1 MPRPAPAQPQAQA
14 RHGLLRWRNA
24 LFVVFGLSGL
34 AVATWLGRVPA
45 VRDLLDA
52 TTFEM
57 GLLVAGLSVGS
68 IVGITL
74 SSHVIASTGA
84 PRAVRLALVTVAV
97 GLAAAGLAASLGA
110 GFWAIAVGLA
120 VFGLGNG
127 LCDVAMNVSGAAAE
141 RALGVTV
148 MPLFHA
154 AFSVGTMVG
163 ALLSAGA
170 ELLGVPVAVHVVA
183 VAVAVVVAMVVA
195 VPRLRPEA
203 EAEAQAQEAPTP
215 AAQGTAAAQEAR
227 PGPEADLGQER
238 PGQGDAGPGA
248 PAPSAAPPATWRDRL
263 GVWRAPGTL
272 LLGLVVLG
280 MATAEGSANDWLA
293 LAMVDGHGLTNEGGA
308 TVFFVFVT
316 AMTAARIAGGPLLDR
331 YGRVPMLRASA
342 VAAAAGLLLVILS
355 PWAWLAVVGVVAWG
369 AGSALGFPVGL
380 SAAADD
386 PRTAAARVSA
396 VATVG
401 YVAFLALPPVIGLL
415 GEHVGLLRALL
426 VVLVLIG
433 AAGAAAGAARE
444 PALSQPEP
452 AAPRG

>member
-1 MPRPAPAQPQAQA
+1 MPRSATQPAPTDRA
-14 RHGLLRWRNA
+14 RHLLLRWRNA

-84 PRAVRLALVTVAV
+84 PRAVRIALVTVGV
-97 GLAAAGLAASLGA
+97 GLAAAGLAASSGA
-110 GFWAIAVGLA
+110 GFWAIAVALA

-141 RALGVTV
+141 RVLGTTV

-154 AFSVGTMVG
+154 AFSVGTMAG

-170 ELLGVPVAVHVVA
+170 ELLGVPVAVHVGVVA
-183 VAVAVVVAMVVA
+183 VGIVVAMVVA
-195 VPRLRPEA
+195 VPRLRPESESVS
-203 EAEAQAQEAPTP
+203 EAQAQPQAQAQEARVDERAPRDPQAARP
-215 AAQGTAAAQEAR
+215 AAAAAAAE
-227 PGPEADLGQER
+227 
-238 PGQGDAGPGA
+238 
-248 PAPSAAPPATWRDRL
+248 AAPPATWRDRL
-263 GVWRAPGTL
+263 SVWRAPGTL

-316 AMTAARIAGGPLLDR
+316 AMTAARIAGAPLLDR
-331 YGRVPMLRASA
+331 FGRVPMLRASA

-401 YVAFLALPPVIGLL
+401 YVAFLALPPIIGLL

-444 PALSQPEP
+444 PSVSEPGP

>member
-1 MPRPAPAQPQAQA
+1 MPRPATAPARARARTEA
-14 RHGLLRWRNA
+14 RHVLLRWRNA

-68 IVGITL
+68 ILGITL

-141 RALGVTV
+141 RALGTTV

-154 AFSVGTMVG
+154 AFSVGTMAG

-170 ELLGVPVAVHVVA
+170 ELLGVPVAVHVGVVA
-183 VAVAVVVAMVVA
+183 VGVVVAMVVA

-203 EAEAQAQEAPTP
+203 EAQEARTP
-215 AAQGTAAAQEAR
+215 AARGAAAAQ
-227 PGPEADLGQER
+227 G
-238 PGQGDAGPGA
+238 AGPGREA
-248 PAPSAAPPATWRDRL
+248 GPAQELPGRGDPAPGSPAAAPPATWRDRL

-355 PWAWLAVVGVVAWG
+355 PWAWLAIVGVLAWG

-433 AAGAAAGAARE
+433 VAGAAAGAARE
-444 PALSQPEP
+444 PAVSEPGPQPE
-452 AAPRG
+452 APRD

>member
-1 MPRPAPAQPQAQA
+1 MPRPAPAPDQAQDQA
-14 RHGLLRWRNA
+14 RRLLLRWRNA

-84 PRAVRLALVTVAV
+84 PRAVRIALVTVGV
-97 GLAAAGLAASLGA
+97 GLAAAGLAASSGA
-110 GFWAIAVGLA
+110 GFWAIAVALA

-141 RALGVTV
+141 RVLSTTV

-154 AFSVGTMVG
+154 AFSVGTMAG

-170 ELLGVPVAVHVVA
+170 ELLGVPVAVHVGVVA
-183 VAVAVVVAMVVA
+183 VGIVVAMVVA

-203 EAEAQAQEAPTP
+203 EA
-215 AAQGTAAAQEAR
+215 QEAR
-227 PGPEADLGQER
+227 VD
-238 PGQGDAGPGA
+238 GPGA
-248 PAPSAAPPATWRDRL
+248 SDPQAAQPTAPTEAAPPATWRDRL

-308 TVFFVFVT
+308 SVFFVFVT
-316 AMTAARIAGGPLLDR
+316 AMTAARIAGAPLLDR
-331 YGRVPMLRASA
+331 FGRVPMLRASA

-355 PWAWLAVVGVVAWG
+355 PWAWLAIVGVVAWG

-401 YVAFLALPPVIGLL
+401 YVAFLALPPIIGLL

-433 AAGAAAGAARE
+433 AAGVAAGAARE
-444 PALSQPEP
+444 PAVTAPEP
-452 AAPRG
+452 AAPRA